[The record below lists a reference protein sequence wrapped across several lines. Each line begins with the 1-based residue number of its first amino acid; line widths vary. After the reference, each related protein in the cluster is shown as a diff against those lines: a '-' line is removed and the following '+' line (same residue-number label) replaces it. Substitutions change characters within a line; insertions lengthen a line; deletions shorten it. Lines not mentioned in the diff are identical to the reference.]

1 VSQPSASK
9 HGAKESKGLPEE
21 IPAVGS
27 STLQEGRRFLPPPV
41 DSSRVVKKPVS
52 HAHREDPREFQV
64 QQLRRRF
71 SPTEKL
77 EDGGTAFVFQMVP
90 SDPDFPF
97 EMAGLKCV
105 LHVPMSYPRNG
116 RPSLDVR
123 NQEMGRGYQINVER
137 GFTALA
143 EVSPQ
148 ATLLELMNTLDKQ
161 LESLLTEQKAETVK
175 IIPNAVVGS
184 SVRQAQVVQPTQANI
199 NAMKPKIQDVS
210 KPPLIYTQEQRRVA
224 QERRDAET
232 RQLEAR
238 LGRLPLFSKLSDG
251 IAYNV
256 PITPRRH
263 ADLPVP
269 LQAVKTVKLF
279 VPLLYPLQ
287 HCRIEILG
295 VGREAAVNTEKG
307 FERKVKDNPE
317 MSLMGHINYL
327 AQHMHILATEPLE
340 EASSEEKCAPS
351 APSVESLSIGDL
363 IDHSTTGAA
372 LDNGDYRSHIKVIPR
387 PPEWAVGG
395 EGEEDTDS
403 DYSDSYDSRD
413 EGSADELD
421 QNNETH
427 PNPDSSNTGPER
439 GILLSFPSL
448 ELHGI
453 ELLELTSLSL
463 TIKCDRC
470 KEPTDISNLRH
481 ASIPHT
487 ESCKKCANTLTI
499 SFRRDLMHAHS
510 SRAGYLDLDGC
521 NPLDMLPSTFTP
533 TCSACSSAFPPPGIV
548 SVRGDSQ
555 TTTCRTCHQ
564 KLTFHIPATKF
575 LLTHTSTPKN
585 RPPPRKHAPRESLG
599 ISAGH
604 ELPLRGRCAHY
615 RKSYRWFRFSCC
627 SKVFP
632 CDKCHDAATGHPNEH
647 ANRMICG
654 LCGREQN
661 YRPED
666 CAVCKGVLVGKRGTG
681 FWEGGRGTREKGRMS
696 RKGVFFSFSFLFGGA
711 FVVVVLVVAISSGG
725 PPRPAPPRLILPYR
739 ALCPFQKDPSKPT
752 RKKSPLPNHF
762 PPLRNNP
769 SSHPP
774 PLSIS
779 SPLLSHL
786 TPTLHKPAN
795 EPPPTHHQIHANT
808 SAAAGRGSGRAK
820 AEEADR
826 RGGVGKVEGGAA
838 RRRRRERGGPVGWLR
853 CLGCTKAE

>member
-1 VSQPSASK
+1 MDTSDDCFQNVGCRAGTACQYIHDPTRLTGVGNGPKGEGRPQQVSQPSASK

-21 IPAVGS
+21 IPTVGS

-41 DSSRVVKKPVS
+41 DSSRVVQKPVS
-52 HAHREDPREFQV
+52 HAHREDPREFQI

-97 EMAGLKCV
+97 EMAGLECV

-123 NQEMGRGYQINVER
+123 NQEMGRGYRINVER

-199 NAMKPKIQDVS
+199 DAMKPKIQDVS

-256 PITPRRH
+256 PVTPRRH

-317 MSLMGHINYL
+317 MSLMGYINYL

-340 EASSEEKCAPS
+340 EASGEEKCAPS

-363 IDHSTTGAA
+363 IDDSTTGAA
-372 LDNGDYRSHIKVIPR
+372 LDNEDYRSHVKVIPR

-421 QNNETH
+421 QNNETHPH

-481 ASIPHT
+481 ASPPHRILQKMRQHPHYILPPRSHARPLLPRRLPRPRRLQPPRHAPQHLHPHLLRLLLRLPTPRHRLRARRLPNHHLSHLPPKTNLPHPRHKIPPHPHVHPQKPSAPT
-487 ESCKKCANTLTI
+487 QTRTPRIPRHL
-499 SFRRDLMHAHS
+499 RR
-510 SRAGYLDLDGC
+510 
-521 NPLDMLPSTFTP
+521 P
-533 TCSACSSAFPPPGIV
+533 
-548 SVRGDSQ
+548 
-555 TTTCRTCHQ
+555 RT
-564 KLTFHIPATKF
+564 
-575 LLTHTSTPKN
+575 
-585 RPPPRKHAPRESLG
+585 PPPRPLRPLPQ
-599 ISAGH
+599 I
-604 ELPLRGRCAHY
+604 LPLVPLLVLLQSVPLRQVPRRRHGPPERA
-615 RKSYRWFRFSCC
+615 RQPDDLRALRARAELSAR
-627 SKVFP
+627 
-632 CDKCHDAATGHPNEH
+632 
-647 ANRMICG
+647 G
-654 LCGREQN
+654 LCGMQGRVGGEAG
-661 YRPED
+661 D
-666 CAVCKGVLVGKRGTG
+666 GVLGGG
-681 FWEGGRGTREKGRMS
+681 QGNEG
-696 RKGVFFSFSFLFGGA
+696 
-711 FVVVVLVVAISSGG
+711 
-725 PPRPAPPRLILPYR
+725 
-739 ALCPFQKDPSKPT
+739 
-752 RKKSPLPNHF
+752 
-762 PPLRNNP
+762 
-769 SSHPP
+769 
-774 PLSIS
+774 
-779 SPLLSHL
+779 
-786 TPTLHKPAN
+786 
-795 EPPPTHHQIHANT
+795 
-808 SAAAGRGSGRAK
+808 
-820 AEEADR
+820 
-826 RGGVGKVEGGAA
+826 EG
-838 RRRRRERGGPVGWLR
+838 
-853 CLGCTKAE
+853 

>member
-1 VSQPSASK
+1 M
-9 HGAKESKGLPEE
+9 
-21 IPAVGS
+21 GS

-41 DSSRVVKKPVS
+41 DSSRVVQKPVS
-52 HAHREDPREFQV
+52 HAHREDPREFQI

-71 SPTEKL
+71 SPTERL

-97 EMAGLKCV
+97 EMAGLECV

-137 GFTALA
+137 GFTALT
-143 EVSPQ
+143 EGSPQ

-199 NAMKPKIQDVS
+199 DAMKPKIQDVS

-256 PITPRRH
+256 PVTPRRH

-317 MSLMGHINYL
+317 MSLMGYINYL

-340 EASSEEKCAPS
+340 EASGEEKCAPS

-363 IDHSTTGAA
+363 IDDSTTGAA
-372 LDNGDYRSHIKVIPR
+372 LDNEDYRSHVKVIPR

-421 QNNETH
+421 QNNETHPH

-481 ASIPHT
+481 ASSPHT

-533 TCSACSSAFPPPGIV
+533 TCSACSYAFPPPGIV

-696 RKGVFFSFSFLFGGA
+696 RKGVFFSFSF
-711 FVVVVLVVAISSGG
+711 SGG
-725 PPRPAPPRLILPYR
+725 GFCCYCCCCHLFKGPAPPRPALFCPTALSVLFKRSLQTYPQEIPHSPTIFPHFAIIPHLI
-739 ALCPFQKDPSKPT
+739 
-752 RKKSPLPNHF
+752 
-762 PPLRNNP
+762 
-769 SSHPP
+769 PP
-774 PLSIS
+774 PPPFHLLS
-779 SPLLSHL
+779 SPIS
-786 TPTLHKPAN
+786 
-795 EPPPTHHQIHANT
+795 PPPPIAQT
-808 SAAAGRGSGRAK
+808 R
-820 AEEADR
+820 
-826 RGGVGKVEGGAA
+826 
-838 RRRRRERGGPVGWLR
+838 
-853 CLGCTKAE
+853 